1 MDRKKGM
8 TEEELLRMREQGKD
22 DLIWRTYS
30 RGATMKDV
38 CFIAETDR
46 ERVYTAAVTGIVQ
59 RLIQKAERG
68 ETGGIGQLEKLKA
81 RLDCEMAVLRHEDEE
96 AIMRSRAELAELNRK
111 LEELDRELRRLRE
124 HIKERPEADIVCFKA
139 DERKTGG
146 ALVTLSG
153 RVKKIDEYEGRLIM
167 ADGSVIAIEDIY
179 GIDLKLGESPAEKE
193 D

>member
-1 MDRKKGM
+1 MRGDKGYEDIIYLPHPVSRNHPPMPVGDRAAQFAPFAALTGY
-8 TEEELLRMREQGKD
+8 EE
-22 DLIWRTYS
+22 
-30 RGATMKDV
+30 
-38 CFIAETDR
+38 
-46 ERVYTAAVTGIVQ
+46 AVEE
-59 RLIQKAERG
+59 A
-68 ETGGIGQLEKLKA
+68 A
-81 RLDCEMAVLRHEDEE
+81 RLTECR
-96 AIMRSRAELAELNRK
+96 IELDRDRI
-111 LEELDRELRRLRE
+111 EELDRELRRLRE

-179 GIDLKLGESPAEKE
+179 GIDLKLGESPAEEE

>member
-1 MDRKKGM
+1 MRRDKGYEDIIYLPHPVSRNHPPMPVGDRAAQFAPFAALTGY
-8 TEEELLRMREQGKD
+8 EE
-22 DLIWRTYS
+22 
-30 RGATMKDV
+30 
-38 CFIAETDR
+38 
-46 ERVYTAAVTGIVQ
+46 AVEE
-59 RLIQKAERG
+59 A
-68 ETGGIGQLEKLKA
+68 A
-81 RLDCEMAVLRHEDEE
+81 RLTECR
-96 AIMRSRAELAELNRK
+96 IELDRDRI
-111 LEELDRELRRLRE
+111 EELDRELRRLRE

-179 GIDLKLGESPAEKE
+179 GIDLKLGESPAEEE

>member
-1 MDRKKGM
+1 MKLAWHFLVRALRASAMDAAS
-8 TEEELLRMREQGKD
+8 
-22 DLIWRTYS
+22 IPCS
-30 RGATMKDV
+30 IIFPAATTRRPV
-38 CFIAETDR
+38 PV
-46 ERVYTAAVTGIVQ
+46 ERLQLSTTWTCPSSSAARRQ
-59 RLIQKAERG
+59 FWQ
-68 ETGGIGQLEKLKA
+68 
-81 RLDCEMAVLRHEDEE
+81 
-96 AIMRSRAELAELNRK
+96 
-111 LEELDRELRRLRE
+111 ELDRELRRLRE

-179 GIDLKLGESPAEKE
+179 GIDLKLGESPAEEE

>member
-1 MDRKKGM
+1 MRGDKGYEDIIYLPHPVSRNHPPMPVGDRAAQFAPFAALTGY
-8 TEEELLRMREQGKD
+8 EESVEE
-22 DLIWRTYS
+22 
-30 RGATMKDV
+30 A
-38 CFIAETDR
+38 
-46 ERVYTAAVTGIVQ
+46 
-59 RLIQKAERG
+59 
-68 ETGGIGQLEKLKA
+68 A
-81 RLDCEMAVLRHEDEE
+81 RLTECR
-96 AIMRSRAELAELNRK
+96 IELDRDRI
-111 LEELDRELRRLRE
+111 EELDRELRRLRE

-179 GIDLKLGESPAEKE
+179 GIDLKLGESPAEEE

>member
-1 MDRKKGM
+1 MRGDKGYEDIIYLPHPVSRNHPPMPMGDRAAQFAPFAALTGY
-8 TEEELLRMREQGKD
+8 EE
-22 DLIWRTYS
+22 
-30 RGATMKDV
+30 
-38 CFIAETDR
+38 
-46 ERVYTAAVTGIVQ
+46 AVEE
-59 RLIQKAERG
+59 A
-68 ETGGIGQLEKLKA
+68 A
-81 RLDCEMAVLRHEDEE
+81 RLTECR
-96 AIMRSRAELAELNRK
+96 IELDRDRI
-111 LEELDRELRRLRE
+111 EELDRELRRLRE

-179 GIDLKLGESPAEKE
+179 GIDFKLGESPAEEE

>member
-1 MDRKKGM
+1 MRRDKGYEDIIYLPHPVSRNHPPMPVGDRAAQFAPFAALTGY
-8 TEEELLRMREQGKD
+8 EE
-22 DLIWRTYS
+22 
-30 RGATMKDV
+30 
-38 CFIAETDR
+38 
-46 ERVYTAAVTGIVQ
+46 AVEE
-59 RLIQKAERG
+59 A
-68 ETGGIGQLEKLKA
+68 A
-81 RLDCEMAVLRHEDEE
+81 RLTECR
-96 AIMRSRAELAELNRK
+96 IELDRDRI
-111 LEELDRELRRLRE
+111 EELDRELRRLRE

>member
-1 MDRKKGM
+1 MRGDKGYEDIIYLPHPVSRNHPPMPVGDRAAQFAPFAALTGY
-8 TEEELLRMREQGKD
+8 EE
-22 DLIWRTYS
+22 
-30 RGATMKDV
+30 
-38 CFIAETDR
+38 
-46 ERVYTAAVTGIVQ
+46 AVEE
-59 RLIQKAERG
+59 A
-68 ETGGIGQLEKLKA
+68 A
-81 RLDCEMAVLRHEDEE
+81 RLTECR
-96 AIMRSRAELAELNRK
+96 I
-111 LEELDRELRRLRE
+111 ELDRDRE

-179 GIDLKLGESPAEKE
+179 GIDLKLGESPAEEE

>member
-1 MDRKKGM
+1 MRGDKGYEDIIYLPHPVSRNHPPMPVGDRAAQFAPFAALTGY
-8 TEEELLRMREQGKD
+8 EE
-22 DLIWRTYS
+22 
-30 RGATMKDV
+30 
-38 CFIAETDR
+38 
-46 ERVYTAAVTGIVQ
+46 AVEE
-59 RLIQKAERG
+59 A
-68 ETGGIGQLEKLKA
+68 A
-81 RLDCEMAVLRHEDEE
+81 RLTECR
-96 AIMRSRAELAELNRK
+96 IELDRDRI
-111 LEELDRELRRLRE
+111 EELDRELRRLRE

>member
-1 MDRKKGM
+1 MRGDKGYEDIIYLPHPVSRNHPPMPVGDRAAQFAPFAALTGY
-8 TEEELLRMREQGKD
+8 EE
-22 DLIWRTYS
+22 
-30 RGATMKDV
+30 
-38 CFIAETDR
+38 
-46 ERVYTAAVTGIVQ
+46 AVEE
-59 RLIQKAERG
+59 A
-68 ETGGIGQLEKLKA
+68 A
-81 RLDCEMAVLRHEDEE
+81 RLTECR
-96 AIMRSRAELAELNRK
+96 RELDRDRI
-111 LEELDRELRRLRE
+111 EELDRELRRLRE

-179 GIDLKLGESPAEKE
+179 GIDLKLGESPAEEE

>member
-1 MDRKKGM
+1 MRGDKGYEDIIYLPHPVSRNHPPMPVGDRAAQFAPFAALTGY
-8 TEEELLRMREQGKD
+8 EE
-22 DLIWRTYS
+22 
-30 RGATMKDV
+30 
-38 CFIAETDR
+38 
-46 ERVYTAAVTGIVQ
+46 AVEE
-59 RLIQKAERG
+59 A
-68 ETGGIGQLEKLKA
+68 A
-81 RLDCEMAVLRHEDEE
+81 RLTECR
-96 AIMRSRAELAELNRK
+96 IELDRDRI
-111 LEELDRELRRLRE
+111 EELDRELRRLRE

-179 GIDLKLGESPAEKE
+179 GINLKLGESPAEEE